1 MRLPGTLLAVSLLLI
16 GCTVPENQSS
26 GPSPTTSARVVT
38 TAELR
43 EVGGTHT
50 FQAGDTLWSLANRY
64 LGSGTRWTEI
74 AELNGIEDETA
85 IPDGTV
91 LSIPSTKTEATTVT
105 AAPTTNRVITTTT
118 PERLS
123 AEEKAYIDR
132 EISGVVASGDLP
144 ITLQEGRCLLEHLV
158 ETNGIKGTED
168 LLDRFDTQL
177 SSIGRVSA
185 SDADALLRPLTLC
198 ADLVSITRRDLLTEV
213 SGVVADCMLRGTT
226 EAQIALWY
234 RAAFSQGAE
243 AMRAHVLQWMSAKL
257 PLCM

>member
-1 MRLPGTLLAVSLLLI
+1 MRLWVTLLAGFLLV
-16 GCTVPENQSS
+16 GCNVPENQSS
-26 GPSPTTSARVVT
+26 SPSPTTSARVVT

-43 EVGGTHT
+43 EVGVIHT

-64 LGSGTRWTEI
+64 LGSGSRWTEI

-105 AAPTTNRVITTTT
+105 AVPTTNRVITTTT

-132 EISGVVASGDLP
+132 EFSGVVATAGLP

-158 ETNGIKGTED
+158 ETHGIKGTED

-185 SDADALLRPLTLC
+185 SDADAFLQPFTLC
-198 ADLVSITRRDLLTEV
+198 ADLVSITRRDLQTEAPEID
-213 SGVVADCMLRGTT
+213 ADCMLRGTT

>member
-1 MRLPGTLLAVSLLLI
+1 M
-16 GCTVPENQSS
+16 
-26 GPSPTTSARVVT
+26 
-38 TAELR
+38 
-43 EVGGTHT
+43 
-50 FQAGDTLWSLANRY
+50 
-64 LGSGTRWTEI
+64 
-74 AELNGIEDETA
+74 
-85 IPDGTV
+85 
-91 LSIPSTKTEATTVT
+91 T

-198 ADLVSITRRDLLTEV
+198 ADLVSIPRRDLLTEV

-234 RAAFSQGAE
+234 RAAFVQGEE
-243 AMRAHVLQWMSAKL
+243 AMRAHLLPWMSTKL